1 MPWKFCC
8 TQVWRA
14 GQRVLHYQGIPN
26 VLAICRK
33 GRIRWMCQFSSLL
46 PAHVNVFL
54 KQQTHTKTTC
64 ISAPGAKAA
73 GTWWSGNN
81 AGAALHMQM
90 MMKGVHCMYTFLLAA
105 SADSVTPY
113 HNMFVLVSFC
123 FTVVL
128 RCLAVSWHSR
138 ITWWAMAKSKIQQ
151 IKIQRHNKQAILIS
165 AHPFQQRRPTS
176 IFPKHPHKPA
186 PHSHCMK
193 STRGN
198 KRTLIYIH
206 TYIYIYI

>member
-206 TYIYIYI
+206 TYIYK